1 MSAPGR
7 ITRLDLVQE
16 QVHGAAIDQKNAV
29 ADTFTSIMGSR
40 HEARQQLMPWCEIQ

>member
-7 ITRLDLVQE
+7 ITRLDLVQI
-16 QVHGAAIDQKNAV
+16 QVHSAAIHQKNAV

-40 HEARQQLMPWCEIQ
+40 HEAKQPLVRWCEIQ